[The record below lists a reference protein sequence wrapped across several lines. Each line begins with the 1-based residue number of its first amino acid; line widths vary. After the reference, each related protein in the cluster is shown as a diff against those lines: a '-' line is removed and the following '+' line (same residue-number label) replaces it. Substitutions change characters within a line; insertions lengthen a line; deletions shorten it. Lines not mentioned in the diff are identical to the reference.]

1 VHGHALEASGLVELV
16 VTIQALRDG
25 KLPVNAGFL
34 DADPDCALDLILD
47 APRPARSAY
56 GMSVNSAFGG
66 ANTALV
72 VRAG

>member
-1 VHGHALEASGLVELV
+1 LVEFV
-16 VTIQALRDG
+16 VTVQALREG

-34 DADPDCALDLILD
+34 EGDPGCELDLVLG
-47 APRPARSAY
+47 APRLVSPPY

-72 VRAG
+72 VRVG

>member
-16 VTIQALRDG
+16 VTVQALLEG
-25 KLPVNAGFL
+25 KLPVNAGHEEL
-34 DADPDCALDLILD
+34 DPGCQLDLILD
-47 APRPARSAY
+47 APRPAPSPY
-56 GMSVNSAFGG
+56 GLSLNSAFGG